1 MNEAEKDKIIK
12 YLKDTISA
20 NGVDY
25 LSNDAF
31 KVYEGLKDIKVKNGV
46 RTSILCCLL
55 NDISKYSSKKK
66 VEYNDLYSY
75 IKDSCFLNE
84 EITLD
89 MTSIFLEVFSN
100 ENKKEYENDK
110 ENGFEKFCNNDHKIE
125 WEGFTR
131 WYTNCVHL
139 DCNFKANFSFK
150 IVDKEKL
157 RKDNFEFFNKNPYLT
172 ADFFYKKY
180 KEEIAKEIDDD
191 FEEYCTYD
199 DYYPPV
205 VEDYDYNL
213 EDLLQRYCKEHGLK
227 LISFEGEGETSNYER
242 NYDKKYYF

>member
-55 NDISKYSSKKK
+55 NDISKYSLKKN

-75 IKDSCFLNE
+75 IKDNCLLNE
-84 EITLD
+84 EIVSD
-89 MTSIFLEVFSN
+89 MTNIFLEVFSN
-100 ENKKEYENDK
+100 ENKKEYEKDK
-110 ENGFEKFCNNDHKIE
+110 EDGFNEFCNMEHKIE

-131 WYTNCVHL
+131 WYTNGVHL
-139 DCNFKANFSFK
+139 DCSFKANFSFK

-205 VEDYDYNL
+205 VEDYNYNL
-213 EDLLQRYCKEHGLK
+213 EGLLQRYCKEHGLK